1 MSILENIRTQKVEE
15 LNNFSANIGAIINEY
30 QLPITLEQVP
40 KIAQIKNEIAQL
52 TAQIGDNYEV

>member
-1 MSILENIRTQKVEE
+1 MGILETIRSQKIEE
-15 LNNFSANIGAIINEY
+15 LKTLNANIQAIINEY
-30 QLPITLEQVP
+30 QLPITLEEVP

>member
-1 MSILENIRTQKVEE
+1 MSILENIRTQKIEE

-30 QLPITLEQVP
+30 QLPITLEEVP